1 MNRRSAAL
9 GAVLALATTML
20 AQAATPAEATDTGSG
35 TSSAPRPDR
44 AGAGGTA
51 RVVGF
56 TGARNP
62 EVTRSTSVR
71 DAALAHLRRYGAL
84 VGVADPGTRLV
95 PGRVTHAVTGD
106 DVVRFSQRRD
116 GLPVIGGAVAVGLS
130 PDRQPTR

>member
-1 MNRRSAAL
+1 MKRRSAAL
-9 GAVLALATTML
+9 GAVLALVTTML
-20 AQAATPAEATDTGSG
+20 AQAATPAEATDPGSG
-35 TSSAPRPDR
+35 TRSSAPRPDR

-95 PGRVTHAVTGD
+95 PGRVTHSVTGD
-106 DVVRFSQRRD
+106 DVVGSASGVTGCR
-116 GLPVIGGAVAVGLS
+116 
-130 PDRQPTR
+130 